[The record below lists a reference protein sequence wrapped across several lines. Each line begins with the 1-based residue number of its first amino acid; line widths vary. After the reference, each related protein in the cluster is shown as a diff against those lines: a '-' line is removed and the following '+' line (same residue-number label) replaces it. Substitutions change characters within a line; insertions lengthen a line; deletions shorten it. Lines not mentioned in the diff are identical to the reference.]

1 MIFLLKN
8 MCFNFLIR
16 ATRCPYCTSV
26 LEVVTPV
33 QPVVS
38 KEIESN
44 KGKEEE
50 TSLVDLQEFDNKKI

>member
-1 MIFLLKN
+1 